1 MRIVLVGPPGAGK
14 GTQAQYIAA
23 NLSIPAV
30 STGDIFRANVSQGT
44 PLGREAKTYMDAGNL
59 VPDEV
64 TIGMVRERLAQPD
77 VAAGFL
83 LDGFPRN
90 TAQAKV
96 LDEILAE
103 NDTELDVVLE
113 LKVDDSEIIQRISGR
128 RQCRAN
134 GHVCHILTDPPKVPG
149 VCDECG
155 SELYQRDDDRE
166 ETVRHRLDVYKEQT
180 EPLVGYY
187 SERNLLL
194 PIQATGPVKEVTGRA
209 MTALREFGA

>member
-14 GTQAQYIAA
+14 GNQAQYIAA

-44 PLGREAKTYMDAGNL
+44 PLGLEAKTYMDAGNL

-77 VAAGFL
+77 VAQGFL

-103 NDTELDVVLE
+103 NGTELDVVLE
-113 LKVDDSEIIQRISGR
+113 LKVDDQEIIQRISGR
-128 RQCRAN
+128 RQCRAH
-134 GHVCHILTDPPKVPG
+134 G
-149 VCDECG
+149 
-155 SELYQRDDDRE
+155 
-166 ETVRHRLDVYKEQT
+166 
-180 EPLVGYY
+180 
-187 SERNLLL
+187 
-194 PIQATGPVKEVTGRA
+194 
-209 MTALREFGA
+209 

>member
-77 VAAGFL
+77 VAGGFL

-134 GHVCHILTDPPKVPG
+134 GHVCHILTDAPKVAG
-149 VCDECG
+149 ICDECG

-194 PIQATGPVKEVTGRA
+194 QIQATGPVKEVTERA

>member
-44 PLGREAKTYMDAGNL
+44 PLGREAKNYMDAGNL

-64 TIGMVRERLAQPD
+64 TIAMVRERLSQPD
-77 VAAGFL
+77 VAGGFL

-96 LDEILAE
+96 LDEMLAE
-103 NDTELDVVLE
+103 NGTRLDVVLE
-113 LKVDDSEIIQRISGR
+113 LKVADSEIIQRISGR

-134 GHVCHILTDPPKVPG
+134 GHVCHILMDPPKVDG

-194 PIQATGPVKEVTGRA
+194 AIDATGPVKEITARA
-209 MTALREFGA
+209 MTALEEFGA

>member
-77 VAAGFL
+77 VAGGFL

-113 LKVDDSEIIQRISGR
+113 LKVEDSEIIQRISGR

-134 GHVCHILTDPPKVPG
+134 GHVCHILTDAPKVAG
-149 VCDECG
+149 ICDECG

-194 PIQATGPVKEVTGRA
+194 QIQATGPVKEVTERA

>member
-77 VAAGFL
+77 VAQGFL

-113 LKVDDSEIIQRISGR
+113 LKVDDEEIIQRISGR
-128 RQCRAN
+128 RQCRAH
-134 GHVCHILTDPPKVPG
+134 GHVCHILTNPPKVPG
-149 VCDECG
+149 ICDECG
-155 SELYQRDDDRE
+155 SELYQRDDDRA
-166 ETVRHRLDVYKEQT
+166 ETVRHRLDVYTEQT

-194 PIQATGPVKEVTGRA
+194 AIDARGPVKEVTARA
-209 MTALREFGA
+209 MSALREFGA

>member
-77 VAAGFL
+77 VAGGFL

-134 GHVCHILTDPPKVPG
+134 GHVCHILTDPPKVAG
-149 VCDECG
+149 ICDECG

-194 PIQATGPVKEVTGRA
+194 PIQATGPVKEVTERA

>member
-64 TIGMVRERLAQPD
+64 TIGMVRERLSQPD
-77 VAAGFL
+77 VAGGFL

-134 GHVCHILTDPPKVPG
+134 GHVCHILTDAPKVAG
-149 VCDECG
+149 ICDECG

-194 PIQATGPVKEVTGRA
+194 PIQATGPVKEVTARA